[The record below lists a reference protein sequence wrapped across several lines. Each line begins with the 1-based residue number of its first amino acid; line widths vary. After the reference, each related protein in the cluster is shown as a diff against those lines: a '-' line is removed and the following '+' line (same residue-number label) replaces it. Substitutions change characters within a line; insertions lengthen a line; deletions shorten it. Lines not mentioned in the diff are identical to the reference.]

1 MSNEVKYYEYADEYY
16 VAKDKESCIQ
26 FISKCEGEDPEEI
39 ANSIRQVSKDF
50 EINPFVLESLESLGF
65 SSAVYAE
72 LHNVTLEEIYTI
84 IYKPRGEVE
93 LPLQIVY
100 QE

>member
-16 VAKDKESCIQ
+16 VAEDKESCIQ
-26 FISKCEGEDPEEI
+26 FISECEGEELKEI
-39 ANSIRQVSKDF
+39 AKSIRQVSKDF
-50 EINPFVLESLESLGF
+50 ELDSFVLESLEELGF

-72 LHNVTLEEIYTI
+72 IHNVTLEEIYTLV
-84 IYKPRGEVE
+84 YKSEKE

-100 QE
+100 QG